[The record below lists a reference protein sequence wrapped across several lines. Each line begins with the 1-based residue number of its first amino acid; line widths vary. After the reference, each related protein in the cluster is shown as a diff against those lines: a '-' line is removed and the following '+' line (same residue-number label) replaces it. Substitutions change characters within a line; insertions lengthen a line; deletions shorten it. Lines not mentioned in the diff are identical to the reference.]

1 MPVQVFVDDS
11 GGKGQGRHFV
21 LAGLLAHSDGWA
33 LFSNEWRRCLE
44 EPPRIRCFKMREAAA
59 CRGEF
64 NGLSEQARDDKLRL
78 LARVINRYA
87 KICIYSAI
95 DLQAHSETW
104 AKRMSKPFNEP
115 YFFPFQNMILASCFE
130 LWDLGWRER
139 FEIVFDEHV
148 IFGPRV
154 KQWYPV
160 IQDIVKVREPESHAL
175 MPGEP
180 QFATDDEYLPLQACD
195 LYAWC
200 FRKGSDIGADGMRPF
215 EWLLE
220 DLRQVQLSE
229 YRQYY
234 DRERLESVLSLSDEE
249 LKRIQAGDD
258 TYANA
263 ISAHAHLFRDAG
275 RQGANRQREQRSE
288 GL

>member
-1 MPVQVFVDDS
+1 LPVQVFVDDS

-33 LFSNEWRRCLE
+33 VFSNEWRRYLE

-59 CRGEF
+59 CRGQF
-64 NGLSEQARDDKLRL
+64 NGLSEQARDNKLRL
-78 LARVINRYA
+78 LARVINRCA

-104 AKRMSKPFNEP
+104 AKRISKPFSEP

-154 KQWYPV
+154 KKWYPV
-160 IQDIVKVREPESHAL
+160 IQDIVKVREPESHGL
-175 MPGEP
+175 MPSEP
-180 QFATDDEYLPLQACD
+180 QFATDDECLPLQACD

-200 FRKGSDIGADGMRPF
+200 FRKGSDIGADGRRPF

-220 DLRQVQLSE
+220 DLRQVQLSG

-275 RQGANRQREQRSE
+275 RQAPNRQRELRSE
-288 GL
+288 RL